1 MSMDIGF
8 TFIFII
14 RIYVLET
21 VLYDTALVALEL
33 QSRLALNSQKF
44 PLTVPSKCTVSLS
57 LSSFLS
63 YDINA
68 PFIV

>member
-1 MSMDIGF
+1 MDIGF